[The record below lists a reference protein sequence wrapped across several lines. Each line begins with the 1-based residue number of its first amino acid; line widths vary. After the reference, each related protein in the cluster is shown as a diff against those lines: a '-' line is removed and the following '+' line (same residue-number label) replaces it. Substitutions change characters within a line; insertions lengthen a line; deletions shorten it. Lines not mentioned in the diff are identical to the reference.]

1 MPVRMTEKYYKQIEK
16 ELDSYFYDFYWKDII
31 ELLHES
37 DRLYNSNSALIAA
50 IRKGSVQYNN
60 GKFTGKFNARIS
72 KELRKFAKYDG
83 RTKSWSGI
91 PPSNVTAAATV
102 ANTRG
107 EQLSRRITAL
117 IDEIPARVSAAV
129 ESLKY
134 SIDAPLFAISAEA
147 GKDLNTLGISVEMT
161 PELSQRLMD
170 DYTNNMNL
178 NIKNWT
184 PEQTGRLRN
193 MIEENALAGYNRLEL
208 QQRIAAEYGT
218 TMSKAKFLAR
228 QETSLFVST
237 VRDERYSDA
246 GIQFVKWSTSQDI
259 RVVGNPSGLYPE
271 PSPGHG
277 NHFELNQKICKLN
290 DPSVYAENITEAR
303 KGKWKSKDMIG
314 AGHSHA
320 GIEFNCRCTYVPIV

>member
-1 MPVRMTEKYYKQIEK
+1 MPVRMTEKYYKTIEK
-16 ELDSYFYDFYWKDII
+16 ELDSYFYNFYWKDII

-37 DRLYNSNSALIAA
+37 ERLYNSNSALIAA
-50 IRKGSVQYNN
+50 IRKGSVQYVN
-60 GKFTGKFNARIS
+60 GKFTGKFNATIS

-83 RTKSWSGI
+83 RSKSWSGI

-102 ANTRG
+102 ANSQG
-107 EQLSRRITAL
+107 ERLSRQITAL
-117 IDEIPARVSAAV
+117 IDEIPARVEAAV

-134 SIDAPLFAISAEA
+134 SIDAPLFSVSAEA
-147 GKDLNTLGISVEMT
+147 GKDLNTLGISVDMT

-193 MIEENALAGYNRLEL
+193 MIEENALSGYNRLEL

-228 QETSLFVST
+228 QETSLFVAE
-237 VRDERYSDA
+237 VRNERYDDA
-246 GIQFVKWSTSQDI
+246 GIQWYRWSTSQDI

-271 PSPGHG
+271 GGPGHG
-277 NHFELNQKICKLN
+277 NHYVMQGKICKLN
-290 DPSVYAENITEAR
+290 DPTVYADTLADAR
-303 KGKWKSKDMIG
+303 KGLWKSKASIG
-314 AGHSHA
+314 ADNTHPGQA
-320 GIEFNCRCTYVPIV
+320 YNDRCVMIPVI